1 MKVLVVISILSLSS
15 LSLNSQVGIGTSSPT
30 VELDIESSGSTT
42 SIDINNTA
50 ADGDPQINFQLNNTT
65 TYSMGIDNTDDF
77 FKIGT
82 TAPATSNMI
91 TLNGS
96 GQLGIGTETPS
107 NILDIES
114 SAATTSIDIN
124 NTAADGDPQI
134 NFQLNNTTTYSMGI
148 DDTDDFFKIGTTS
161 PATSNMVT
169 LNGSGQLGIGT
180 EAPSNV
186 LDLESDASTTS
197 LDINNTAADG
207 DPQINFQLN
216 NTTTFSL
223 GIDDTD
229 DIFKLG
235 TTAPGTST
243 IMAINSSGQVG
254 IGTSS
259 PTTDVILD
267 LTSTSQA
274 MLLTRLTAAQAGTI
288 TGVNGMILYV
298 TSTDVTFTSIGFW
311 GYEGGSWVKL

>member
-30 VELDIESSGSTT
+30 VELDIESSGS
-42 SIDINNTA
+42 
-50 ADGDPQINFQLNNTT
+50 
-65 TYSMGIDNTDDF
+65 
-77 FKIGT
+77 
-82 TAPATSNMI
+82 
-91 TLNGS
+91 
-96 GQLGIGTETPS
+96 
-107 NILDIES
+107 
-114 SAATTSIDIN
+114 TTSIDIN

-243 IMAINSSGQVG
+243 IMAINSSGQV
-254 IGTSS
+254 
-259 PTTDVILD
+259 
-267 LTSTSQA
+267 
-274 MLLTRLTAAQAGTI
+274 
-288 TGVNGMILYV
+288 
-298 TSTDVTFTSIGFW
+298 
-311 GYEGGSWVKL
+311 